1 MPTVSDA
8 VMHLAASRKLTSPLA
23 RPGPQNEFSIA
34 QDDLRSKEIRF
45 LRHRCRAWAGA
56 NTLRIF
62 GPFGQRQRRW
72 RHRILTG
79 RHEGERGSNPGTVPG
94 SGAEHRLAVG
104 TCSVTAP
111 PLPPPQLH
119 ADREHGVGG
128 GKTGSAGNHPNMG
141 IILGGVHAAR
151 TKDRAVPA
159 GLLEAHVSVRTD
171 RVPECCRCSSG
182 HRSEQENGR
191 VPV

>member
-45 LRHRCRAWAGA
+45 LRHGCRAWAGA

-111 PLPPPQLH
+111 PLPPPQLRCRPGTRCGW
-119 ADREHGVGG
+119 REDG
-128 GKTGSAGNHPNMG
+128 
-141 IILGGVHAAR
+141 LGGEPPQYGDNSGGR
-151 TKDRAVPA
+151 P
-159 GLLEAHVSVRTD
+159 
-171 RVPECCRCSSG
+171 CRPYQGPSGACRSPGSSRL
-182 HRSEQENGR
+182 RSHGPSPR
-191 VPV
+191 MLPM